1 MRRRQKFNELPVTC
15 RKGTT
20 AEGGQLGVGKAV
32 KSGVDG
38 SGRQVDTPTAG
49 QLPSL
54 VSYCL
59 NRSTAAEQAEASA
72 YRMVH
77 RRYVAGQDLSA
88 AIKLTSPH
96 YAGLSLASPDRRSGS
111 CPLGVGA

>member
-59 NRSTAAEQAEASA
+59 NRS
-72 YRMVH
+72 
-77 RRYVAGQDLSA
+77 
-88 AIKLTSPH
+88 LTPIRE
-96 YAGLSLASPDRRSGS
+96 SLA
-111 CPLGVGA
+111 GVLHTLLAGHCLHGLE